1 MTLTTQDA
9 LADALS
15 RLQQQL
21 HAGGVPAPV
30 GFSVHTQLVDGFQTS
45 AQIRQFSFS
54 IDEPPTLG
62 GTDTGPNPVELVL
75 AALGTCQEIV
85 YATYARLLDIPI
97 ESIAIRVS
105 GSLDLRG
112 FLGAAEV
119 DAGYEAIDYD
129 VAIASPASAAD
140 IARLVETVNR
150 RCPVLD
156 ILQRGLPV
164 SGHYALNGERLA
176 AAA

>member
-9 LADALS
+9 LADALAS
-15 RLQQQL
+15 LQAKL
-21 HAGGVPAPV
+21 RAGGAPVPV
-30 GFSVHTQLVDGFQTS
+30 GFTVDTQLVDGFETR
-45 AQIRQFSFS
+45 AQVRQFSFS
-54 IDEPPTLG
+54 VDEPPSLG

-97 ESIAIRVS
+97 ESIAIRVG

-112 FLGAAEV
+112 FLGAADV

-129 VAIASPASAAD
+129 VAIESPASAED

-150 RCPVLD
+150 HCPVLD
-156 ILQRGLPV
+156 ILQRAVPV
-164 SGHYALNGERLA
+164 SGQYALNGSRLETTA
-176 AAA
+176 